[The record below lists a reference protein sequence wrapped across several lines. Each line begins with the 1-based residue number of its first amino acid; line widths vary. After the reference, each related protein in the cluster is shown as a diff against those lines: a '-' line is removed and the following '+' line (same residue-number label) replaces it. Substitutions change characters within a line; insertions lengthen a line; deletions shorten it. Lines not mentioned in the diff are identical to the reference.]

1 MTRLRAAV
9 GGLGLL
15 SLGGYAGFLSWVP
28 GSGLAPLGRYVV
40 VFAALFVLYAA
51 AAWLVLRRRVED
63 RVLVVL
69 ILGFALAFRLPL
81 VPSPVVL
88 SSDLFRYLWDGRVQR
103 TGINPYRY
111 PPAADELARLRDPL
125 IHPEINRPDKRTV
138 YPPGAETVYAL
149 AGRLAPDS
157 VVGWRL
163 LVLGAEATTVALLLG
178 VLRRA
183 GMPAAAVLLYAWSPL
198 AVFEGAQGGHVDF
211 VMLPALL
218 LALRWRQAGHLGR
231 AGAALGMAVLIKLYP
246 AILLLAWRR
255 GRDWRFPLACLGVV
269 AAGYLLYL
277 PGAGGNVLG
286 FLPEYFGGA
295 EDFNVGLRA
304 FLTEPLGLEGAAAE
318 VSRGIAMIGLFGVLL
333 AVLLGIG
340 RKRAED
346 PGSILRAG
354 LAAAAAYLVLVPTAM
369 HPWYAVWMLP
379 FVAARPSPAW
389 LWFTGAVSLSYLG
402 YLWQPTAVPL
412 WLRAIEFFPFYA
424 LLWWEWRSQARVA
437 VFIMAKAP
445 RPGQV
450 KTRLCPPLSGPEAA
464 DLYRSFLQDKIE
476 QVRTLRA
483 ASPAV
488 AYAPETERPFFEALA
503 PDFRLVAQRGPDLGA
518 RLANGFAEFLGNG
531 HAGAVAID
539 SDTPTLPTEHLAEAV
554 ARLRRGDAD
563 LVLGPSEDGGY
574 YLIGLRA
581 PHPELF
587 DGIRWSTPE
596 VMPETLRRAEEKG
609 LRVALLPTW
618 YDVDTPTDLARLR
631 AALAASHAPTPQ
643 HTRRFLTE
651 PSR

>member
-1 MTRLRAAV
+1 M
-9 GGLGLL
+9 
-15 SLGGYAGFLSWVP
+15 
-28 GSGLAPLGRYVV
+28 APLGRYVA
-40 VFAALFVLYAA
+40 VFAALFVLYAT

-81 VPSPVVL
+81 VPGPVVL
-88 SSDLFRYLWDGRVQR
+88 SSDLYRYVWDGRVQR
-103 TGINPYRY
+103 AGINPYRY
-111 PPAADELARLRDPL
+111 PPAAAELSHLRDPL
-125 IHPEINRPDKRTV
+125 IHTGINRPDKRTV
-138 YPPGAETVYAL
+138 YPPGAEAVYAL

-157 VVGWRL
+157 VAGWRL
-163 LVLGAEATTVALLLG
+163 IVVGAEALAVLLLL
-178 VLRRA
+178 VLLRRL
-183 GMPAAAVLLYAWSPL
+183 GVPGPAVLLYAWSPL
-198 AVFEGAQGGHVDF
+198 AVFEGAQAGHVDF
-211 VMLPALL
+211 VMLPAVL
-218 LALRWRQAGHLGR
+218 LALCWRQRGR
-231 AGAALGMAVLIKLYP
+231 MALAGAALGLAALVKLYP
-246 AILLLAWRR
+246 AVLLLAWRR
-255 GRDWRFPLACLGVV
+255 ARDWRFPLALVGVV

-286 FLPEYFGGA
+286 FLPEYFGSA

-304 FLTEPLGLEGAAAE
+304 FLTEPLGLEGAARE
-318 VSRGIAMIGLFGVLL
+318 VVRGIVMLGLFGVLL
-333 AVLLGIG
+333 AVLLRIG
-340 RKRAED
+340 HSARED
-346 PGSILRAG
+346 PESLLRAG
-354 LAAAAAYLVLVPTAM
+354 MAAAGAYLVLVPTAM

-412 WLRAIEFFPFYA
+412 WLRAIEFFPLYA
-424 LLWWEWRSQARVA
+424 LLWWEWRCRTRVA

-445 RPGQV
+445 RPGEV
-450 KTRLCPPLSGPEAA
+450 KTRLCPPLSGPQAA

-476 QVRTLRA
+476 QVRTLRRA
-483 ASPAV
+483 TPAV
-488 AYAPETERPFFEALA
+488 AYAPEAERPLFEALA

-539 SDTPTLPTEHLAEAV
+539 SDTPTLPTEYLAEAV

-587 DGIRWSTPE
+587 EGIRWSTPE
-596 VMPETLRRAEEKG
+596 VMPETLRRAEAKG

-618 YDVDTPTDLARLR
+618 YDVDTPADLARLR
-631 AALAASHAPTPQ
+631 AALAGSQTPTPQ